1 MQFQVNQRQKVLV
14 SLPYSWIRGS
24 SNVDVVR
31 WLMENVKSLCIRLV
45 VMWQKGIYYYN
56 TYENHQISAVDMY
69 VKIWIITN

>member
-14 SLPYSWIRGS
+14 SSSIFLDLWI

-45 VMWQKGIYYYN
+45 VMWQKVSI
-56 TYENHQISAVDMY
+56 IIILM
-69 VKIWIITN
+69 KIIRSVQ